1 MSVRRFLQV
10 LSAILLALALTV
22 PAGTA
27 HAAGETKAAPGDTNN
42 LPPLRI
48 ATIERPPL
56 AMRSGATWVGFSI
69 ELWKQ
74 IANELGRKT
83 EFVPTATFQEML
95 KLVEQGRVDAAVAN
109 ITITADR
116 ERVLDFSQPI
126 FDTGLKVMVR
136 AEGSPI
142 GLFGAIF
149 NWEMLGLLVL
159 AGCILFAI
167 ANLMWFF
174 ERKSQPYFDYPYGEG
189 IWRSFWWALNVMLN
203 GGFEERVPQTRRG
216 RIFAVSLLVLSLF
229 TVSAFVA
236 KITASLTVGHL
247 TARVQSYRDLYSRSV
262 GTTSGSTSAAF
273 LRERAIA
280 FRAYET
286 VEQLIKALETK
297 KVDAVVHDAPI
308 LSYYAMRKGLGKVS
322 VVGGLLRHEKY
333 GIALPTGSPL
343 AEQVNRSLLRI
354 RESGAYDRLL
364 KDWFGDAYR

>member
-1 MSVRRFLQV
+1 MMS
-10 LSAILLALALTV
+10 
-22 PAGTA
+22 
-27 HAAGETKAAPGDTNN
+27 D
-42 LPPLRI
+42 
-48 ATIERPPL
+48 
-56 AMRSGATWVGFSI
+56 GAWVGFSI

-74 IANELGRKT
+74 IARDLGRET
-83 EFVPTATFQEML
+83 EFVRTASFPEML
-95 KLVEQGRVDAAVAN
+95 KLVEQGKVDAAIAN

-116 ERVLDFSQPI
+116 ERVMDFSQPI
-126 FDTGLKVMVR
+126 FDTGLKVMIR
-136 AEGSPI
+136 TEHSPI

-149 NWEMLGLLVL
+149 NWEMLGLVAL
-159 AGCILFAI
+159 AGCLLFAI

-247 TARVQSYRDLYSRSV
+247 TSRVQSYRDLYSRRV
-262 GTTSGSTSAAF
+262 GTTQGSTSAAF
-273 LRERAIA
+273 LREHAIA

-286 VEQLIKALETK
+286 VEQMIKALEAK
-297 KVDAVVHDAPI
+297 EVDAVVHDAPI
-308 LSYYAMRKGLGKVS
+308 LSYYATRKGLGKVS
-322 VVGGLLRHEKY
+322 LVGGLLRHEKY
-333 GIALPTGSPL
+333 GIALPTSSHL
-343 AEQVNRSLLRI
+343 AEPINRSLLRL
-354 RESGAYDRLL
+354 RETGAYDRML